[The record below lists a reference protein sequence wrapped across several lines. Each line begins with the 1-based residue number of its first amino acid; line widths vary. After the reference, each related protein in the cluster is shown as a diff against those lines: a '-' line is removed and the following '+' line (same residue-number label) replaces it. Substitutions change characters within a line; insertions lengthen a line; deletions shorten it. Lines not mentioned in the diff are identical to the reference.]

1 MATTEQMN
9 KPAITLRTDKVN
21 TDLLFLLE
29 SRYIVIISQIDN
41 EIVLELYKK

>member
-9 KPAITLRTDKVN
+9 KPAITLWTDKVD

-29 SRYIVIISQIDN
+29 SRCIVIISQIDN